1 MIVTSLEEDLQYLNL
16 DHVRENYK
24 DTAREAAK
32 GSWEHVHFLETLVQ
46 AQAQEKRQRALARRI
61 KQARFPVAKSL
72 SDYNFAWPKQI
83 NRTQIQHL
91 HRLDFV
97 PQCANVMILGTVG
110 LGKTHLAISLATKAC
125 EAGYRVLFTTAV
137 SMINALLAAQKRHAL
152 KDELKKY
159 IAPQLLV
166 LDELGYLPIDH
177 QGADLLFQVISG
189 RYERGSI
196 ILTSN
201 KAYKDWPSIFNN
213 DSTITSAV
221 LDRLLHHSD
230 SVIIEG
236 KSYRMKDRIEP
247 EQ

>member
-1 MIVTSLEEDLQYLNL
+1 MNTETLEQDLEYLSL
-16 DHVRENYK
+16 DHVREHYK
-24 DTAREAAK
+24 DTARQAAK
-32 GSWEHVHFLETLVQ
+32 ANWEHTRFLETLIE
-46 AQAQEKRQRALARRI
+46 AQAQQKRQRALVRRI
-61 KQARFPVAKSL
+61 KQARFPLTKTL
-72 SDYNFAWPKQI
+72 SDYNFSWPKQI
-83 NRTQIQHL
+83 NQTQIKHL

-97 PQCANVMILGTVG
+97 PTHSNVMLLGTVG
-110 LGKTHLAISLATKAC
+110 LGKTHLAISLGVKAC

-137 SMINALLAAQKRHAL
+137 GMINALLAAQKNHSI

-159 IAPQLLV
+159 TAPQLLI

-177 QGADLLFQVISG
+177 QGADLLFQVISA

-230 SVIIEG
+230 TVIIEG

-247 EQ
+247 VK